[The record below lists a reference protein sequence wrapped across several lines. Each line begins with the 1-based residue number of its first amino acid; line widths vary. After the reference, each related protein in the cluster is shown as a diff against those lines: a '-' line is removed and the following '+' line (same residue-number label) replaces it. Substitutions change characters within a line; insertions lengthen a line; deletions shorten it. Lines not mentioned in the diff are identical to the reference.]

1 MTALFVPA
9 LRIMGERFSE
19 WAELSECHSGAELG
33 KGHPA

>member
-9 LRIMGERFSE
+9 LRITGEYFSE
-19 WAELSECHSGAELG
+19 CAELSECHSGVELG